1 MHEYGTLRS
10 GKVERDEARLRAQ
23 RNIQMYPP
31 NLKLPHGG
39 RRVCTISINKV
50 NPSCMYY
57 SSHLVGGLGVYVTSR
72 NSAIL
77 RRLPLMDVHGGFYR

>member
-1 MHEYGTLRS
+1 MSTVLYAQAKLSGTKLGYVRR
-10 GKVERDEARLRAQ
+10 E
-23 RNIQMYPP
+23 IQMYPP

-57 SSHLVGGLGVYVTSR
+57 LSHLVGGLGV
-72 NSAIL
+72 
-77 RRLPLMDVHGGFYR
+77 